1 MTLECYERLR
11 GLKMGKYAPISRRW
25 FPWRCPA
32 SAVGLLELFPLL
44 SQLGELVVNQF
55 CRKLNKRGFLV
66 RPPVSHRGHRSLGP
80 RDPSRTGTD
89 VAPRPTSIPQ
99 TGASSSEL
107 GSLRNS
113 DATQR
118 SEGLE
123 SRGLVLQTCQMS
135 RKHARH

>member
-55 CRKLNKRGFLV
+55 CRKLNERGFF
-66 RPPVSHRGHRSLGP
+66 G
-80 RDPSRTGTD
+80 
-89 VAPRPTSIPQ
+89 
-99 TGASSSEL
+99 SSSCL
-107 GSLRNS
+107 TPGTSF
-113 DATQR
+113 
-118 SEGLE
+118 
-123 SRGLVLQTCQMS
+123 SRVT
-135 RKHARH
+135 